1 VTVTDR
7 SKATRADGSRKQRL
21 LITFGEHA
29 REFLPVESFFRL
41 VHETCKALAA
51 GEDDTV
57 HLMGNIELL
66 LIGLVNPD
74 GRRHLE
80 KTKNW
85 CWRGMA
91 NMVDVNR
98 NCDWHWGGPGSRS
111 LLQPTR
117 SRALQ
122 RALCRYQPTSLDSL
136 SSSPSSLSLRLP
148 CTLHA
153 TALANPLPPPSPC
166 APSPDKTFNKPF
178 HKHSCLGAR
187 ACSNSGSITSE
198 EYRGTNPFSEPETR
212 FVRDVAVKYS
222 IDAYMSMHTGAQ
234 VYFLFLCV

>member
-1 VTVTDR
+1 MTVTDR
-7 SKATRADGSRKQRL
+7 SKATRADGSRKQRM

-57 HLMGNIELL
+57 HLTGNIELL

-80 KTKNW
+80 QTKDW
-85 CWRGMA
+85 CWRGME

-98 NCDWHWGGPGSRS
+98 NCDWEWGGPGSRS
-111 LLQPTR
+111 PAHSL
-117 SRALQ
+117 
-122 RALCRYQPTSLDSL
+122 ALCRYQPPSLHAL
-136 SSSPSSLSLRLP
+136 STSPSCRYPRLP

-153 TALANPLPPPSPC
+153 AALANSLPPLSPC
-166 APSPDKTFNKPF
+166 APSPDKAFNPPF
-178 HKHSCLGAR
+178 HKHSRLRAR
-187 ACSNSGSITSE
+187 ACSNTHSGSIKSE

-234 VYFLFLCV
+234 VYFL